1 MKILVSL
8 SKILTKKIYWPLCR
22 VYARFIVKDNQAD
35 KIFRI
40 LCSLQFR
47 WVHKFWPNFSN
58 PQSFSEKLF
67 SRMLFKRDK
76 YLTRLNDKLQ
86 VREFVITK
94 GLDKYLI
101 PLLWKGI
108 NPEDIR
114 LDELPPKFVIKT
126 NHGCGYNIIVR
137 NKELINLEEAKK
149 KLRKW
154 LKENFCLDKY
164 IGTEW
169 GYKNILPAI
178 FIEEFIEV
186 DGKPPVDYKF
196 YCFHGKVEVLTIHYD
211 RFEDHKTR
219 AFNRNFEPDEFRY
232 DFEQWHGECK
242 RPKNFDE
249 MVQIAES
256 LAEEFDFMRID
267 LYNVDDRIYFSEI
280 TPYPGGVSTKFLP
293 KNRDYDL
300 GAKW

>member
-1 MKILVSL
+1 MKILFRIFNMLV
-8 SKILTKKIYWPLCR
+8 KTIYWPLCR
-22 VYARFIVKDNQAD
+22 VYARYIIKDNPAD
-35 KIFRI
+35 KIFRD
-40 LCSLQFR
+40 LCRVQFR
-47 WVHKFWPNFSN
+47 RVHKFWPNFVN

-67 SRMLFKRDK
+67 SRMLFDRSN
-76 YLTRLNDKLQ
+76 YLTMLNDKLQ
-86 VREFVITK
+86 VREFVTNK
-94 GLDKYLI
+94 GFGNHLI
-101 PLLWKGI
+101 PLLWKGK
-108 NPEDIR
+108 NPDNIR
-114 LDELPPKFVIKT
+114 LDELPSKFVIKT
-126 NHGCGYNIIVR
+126 NHGCGCNIMVR
-137 NKELINLEEAKK
+137 DKELINFEEVKK

-169 GYKNILPAI
+169 GYKNILPAV

-196 YCFHGKVEVLTIHYD
+196 YCFHGKVEFLTIHYD

-219 AFNRNFEPDEFRY
+219 AFNRNFEPYEFRY
-232 DFEQWHGECK
+232 DFDQWHGECK
-242 RPKNFDE
+242 HPDNFEE

-256 LAEEFDFMRID
+256 LSEEFDFMRID
-267 LYNVDDRIYFSEI
+267 LYNVDNRIYFSEI

-293 KNRDYDL
+293 KSRDYEL